1 MMQFTISLYALFRTR
16 REELRSHIDKQT
28 AAEIKAQAAKEEKK
42 SAISEKK
49 VKLSATTPGAYEK
62 VLPIVCLAG
71 ELYLHIIV
79 GQFIAYQIGYFRMD
93 TVLLLPLVEIIVF
106 VERFFPTVQ
115 RQCQVPVLAPFYFE
129 HYI

>member
-1 MMQFTISLYALFRTR
+1 MQFTISLYALFRTR

-28 AAEIKAQAAKEEKK
+28 AAEIKAQSAKEEKK

-106 VERFFPTVQ
+106 VER
-115 RQCQVPVLAPFYFE
+115 RDKRGFYGHKQQNKFRCG
-129 HYI
+129 